1 MTGEDLWYK
10 PGVVEQAKF
19 EYSSLGKVLNKGL
32 EKEDKKK
39 DFLKRLKNIEGKN
52 KEQLKQLKIKG
63 KKNWMQLKKII
74 SWR

>member
-32 EKEDKKK
+32 EKEDKKE
-39 DFLKRLKNIEGKN
+39 DFFKRLKNIQGKN
-52 KEQLKQLKIKG
+52 KEHLKQLMIKR